1 MMMHTSEVLLHIS
14 QLNLKLFEYDF
25 LVEKSVVMEAGDRD
39 FG

>member
-1 MMMHTSEVLLHIS
+1 MMQASEVSLHIS

-39 FG
+39 LG